1 MFDDFILTSKK
12 RKPQEFLA
20 AIKREIK
27 DWPRELD
34 QDFIDYIILAEN
46 SESHRFDSIQT
57 VCAEVVWPMMLNNY
71 FLERENGKPVAYS
84 SWGLFD
90 PKIAKSKL
98 RLHEELLVREDHGS
112 GNELWLLDVI
122 APWGDARRMIRRLVQ
137 MKHDRGMGK
146 HRVHFRRWY
155 GERNLERLN
164 DAIC

>member
-1 MFDDFILTSKK
+1 MFADFILTSQKK
-12 RKPQEFLA
+12 KPEEFLA
-20 AIKREIK
+20 AIKAEIK
-27 DWPRELD
+27 DWPSTLD
-34 QDFIDYIILAEN
+34 QDLMDYIRLAEH

-71 FLERENGKPVAYS
+71 FLERKDGKPVAYGA
-84 SWGLFD
+84 WGLFD
-90 PKIAKSKL
+90 PKTANTKL
-98 RLHEELLVREDHGS
+98 RLHQDLLSREDHGA

-122 APWGDARRMIRRLVQ
+122 APWGGARDMIKRLVQ
-137 MKHDRGMGK
+137 MKHDRGMSK